1 MRAQT
6 LGRSSDGTTCTP
18 AVVPRTDPRV
28 LRLDD
33 EHFEHERFT
42 RRTLEETDRLRTALF
57 QSASHDLRTPL
68 FLPHTPIMVISAFGE
83 ESIKVS
89 AVEESAVL
97 ERGPLTIDLAEHRV
111 LRGGEPIALTPTQ
124 FDLLA
129 CFARHPG
136 KLLTHRT
143 IMAEV
148 WGDPDAADAQ
158 NLRVFVSQLRRKIE
172 EDARAPRLI
181 VTDPGVGYRFLPS
194 A

>member
-1 MRAQT
+1 M
-6 LGRSSDGTTCTP
+6 
-18 AVVPRTDPRV
+18 
-28 LRLDD
+28 
-33 EHFEHERFT
+33 
-42 RRTLEETDRLRTALF
+42 
-57 QSASHDLRTPL
+57 
-68 FLPHTPIMVISAFGE
+68 
-83 ESIKVS
+83 
-89 AVEESAVL
+89 L

-111 LRGGEPIALTPTQ
+111 LRAGEPIALTPTQ

-158 NLRVFVSQLRRKIE
+158 NLCVFASQLRRKIE

-181 VTDPGVGYRFLPS
+181 VTDAGVGYRFLPS